1 MTEQPTAT
9 QRIAETIRPAMLQG
23 LQNADLGGPSGTQH
37 INAWADW
44 IAEAVFHT
52 VVQPLAAERDAFAD
66 RVDTLSEIAKR
77 HKTDYLDAVQD
88 VQRLTARV
96 TELEAELAAL
106 REPSAEPPTEL
117 PTVPTAD

>member
-23 LQNADLGGPSGTQH
+23 LQNADLGGAAGTQH

-52 VVQPLAAERDAFAD
+52 AVQPLATERDAFAD
-66 RVDTLSEIAKR
+66 RVDTLSEVAKR
-77 HKTDYLDAVQD
+77 HKANYLDAVQD
-88 VQRLTARV
+88 VQRLTTRV
-96 TELEAELAAL
+96 TELEAELAEL
-106 REPSAEPPTEL
+106 RETPAEPPT
-117 PTVPTAD
+117 D

>member
-23 LQNADLGGPSGTQH
+23 LQNADLGGPAGTQH

-52 VVQPLAAERDAFAD
+52 AVQPLATERDAFAD
-66 RVDTLSEIAKR
+66 RVDTLSDIAKR
-77 HKTDYLDAVQD
+77 HKADYLDAVQD

-96 TELEAELAAL
+96 TELEAELAVL
-106 REPSAEPPTEL
+106 RKAPVRAPLEAPTE
-117 PTVPTAD
+117 PTTD